1 MTHAENILNYL
12 WSIAPDGATNGE
24 LARALGIASQQT
36 VYMTTQ
42 DLQRRGLLRAEQRG
56 RIWVFSAVEAAP
68 GSLALGRTTAGAA
81 AAAAD
86 ALSPQEFEALSRRA
100 LGDHFGVEL
109 SPGSVP
115 RVRKQFDFVSPDGQ
129 VVGDAQY
136 FTRVGGLR
144 LPAAKFSAIAEH
156 VWLLEKTGAPVTF
169 LVFGNDREVP
179 LLWLDRYGNL
189 APEVS
194 FYFLADDGQ
203 LELLAGP
210 DDPLVEPGD
219 WPD

>member
-56 RIWVFSAVEAAP
+56 RTWVFSAVEMEP
-68 GSLALGRTTAGAA
+68 GSLALGRTPAGATA
-81 AAAAD
+81 AASD
-86 ALSPQEFEALSRRA
+86 TLSPQEFEALSRRV

-109 SPGSVP
+109 ASGSVP
-115 RVRKQFDFVSPDGQ
+115 RVRKRFDFVSPDGQ
-129 VVGDAQY
+129 VVGDARY
-136 FTRVGGLR
+136 STPAGGPR
-144 LPAAKFSAIAEH
+144 LPAAKFSVIAEH

-210 DDPLVEPGD
+210 DDPPVGPGD
-219 WPD
+219 GPA

>member
-24 LARALGIASQQT
+24 LARELGIASQQT

-56 RIWVFSAVEAAP
+56 RTWVFSAVEAEP
-68 GSLALGRTTAGAA
+68 GSLALGRLPAGARA
-81 AAAAD
+81 AAGD
-86 ALSPQEFEALSRRA
+86 TLSPQEFEALSRRV

-115 RVRKQFDFVSPDGQ
+115 RVRKRFDFVSPDGQ
-129 VVGDAQY
+129 IVGDAKY
-136 FTRVGGLR
+136 YARVGGLR
-144 LPAAKFSAIAEH
+144 LPAAKFSGIAEH

-194 FYFLADDGQ
+194 FYFLADDGH

-219 WPD
+219 GPD

>member
-24 LARALGIASQQT
+24 PARELGIASHQT

-42 DLQRRGLLRAEQRG
+42 DLHRRGLLRAEQRG
-56 RIWVFSAVEAAP
+56 RTWVFSAVEVEP
-68 GSLALGRTTAGAA
+68 GSLALGRTPAGARA
-81 AAAAD
+81 AAGGT
-86 ALSPQEFEALSRRA
+86 LSPEEFEVLSRRV

-115 RVRKQFDFVSPDGQ
+115 RVRKRFDFVSPDGQ
-129 VVGDAQY
+129 VVGDAKY
-136 FTRVGGLR
+136 YTRVGGLR
-144 LPAAKFSAIAEH
+144 LPPAKFSGIAEH

-189 APEVS
+189 APEVT
-194 FYFLADDGQ
+194 FYFLADDGE

-210 DDPLVEPGD
+210 DDPLLEPGSE
-219 WPD
+219 PD

>member
-42 DLQRRGLLRAEQRG
+42 DLQRRGLLRAEQRE
-56 RIWVFSAVEAAP
+56 RTWVFSAVEMEP
-68 GSLALGRTTAGAA
+68 SSLALGRTPAGATA
-81 AAAAD
+81 AASD
-86 ALSPQEFEALSRRA
+86 TLSPQEFEALSRRV

-109 SPGSVP
+109 ASGSVP
-115 RVRKQFDFVSPDGQ
+115 RVRKRFDFVSPDGQ
-129 VVGDAQY
+129 VVGDARY
-136 FTRVGGLR
+136 STLAGGPR
-144 LPAAKFSAIAEH
+144 LPAAKFSVIAEH

-203 LELLAGP
+203 LEPLAGP
-210 DDPLVEPGD
+210 DDPLVELGD
-219 WPD
+219 GPD